1 MKLNKQTSLL
11 SSKDSSSFAGGR
23 GIQTFNNKLELF
35 SEDPYYE

>member
-11 SSKDSSSFAGGR
+11 SSKDSSSFAAGK